1 MVKSALMSAL
11 MSAVSDGWGA
21 CTAKTTMMY
30 VM

>member
-1 MVKSALMSAL
+1 MSALMSAL
-11 MSAVSDGWGA
+11 MSAVSDGCGA